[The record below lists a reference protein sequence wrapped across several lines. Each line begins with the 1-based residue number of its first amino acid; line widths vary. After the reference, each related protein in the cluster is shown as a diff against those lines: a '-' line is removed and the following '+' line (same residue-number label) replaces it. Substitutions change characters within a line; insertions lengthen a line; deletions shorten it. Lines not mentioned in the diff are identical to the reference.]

1 MVLIL
6 SRNATSIHSLLVD
19 GASPVYQCTF
29 ACTLHLHT
37 RPLSV
42 GRRQEPRAQ
51 TPSSSTVDEYFLP
64 SSLSLSSRISSK
76 RQRRSTLVAILLDRR
91 TKARERGR
99 WAIKRDRDNAQTH
112 AAISTL
118 SGRIPFAFS
127 PSVPKTTTREIRK
140 RPRPFLVDSNWLR
153 RDEEINQMEF
163 RSVPSRLGR
172 KRRKGRDCKPGEIEG
187 CAISWRKKFCSRL

>member
-19 GASPVYQCTF
+19 GASPAYQCTF

-64 SSLSLSSRISSK
+64 SSLSLSLQGFPPSDKDDPLSSPSSWTDE
-76 RQRRSTLVAILLDRR
+76 R
-91 TKARERGR
+91 RERGR

-127 PSVPKTTTREIRK
+127 PKTTTREIRK